1 MRASLEQQHHG
12 GRRCGHVF
20 RSASES
26 QVALVGGMR
35 TVNVLMRWNCVG
47 DFADGKMR
55 RQRLLQHDAVGR
67 GIVTKLFEFGAHF
80 LDRRVGRKVRDHDAN
95 AGTLSRSREIAH
107 VREAGLILSDEDDGE
122 LGRKPAL
129 AQHIRARDEL
139 RAQIGGERASVKNLG
154 RHAVAVRLEET
165 GS

>member
-1 MRASLEQQHHG
+1 MRAPLEQQHHG
-12 GRRCGHVF
+12 GRRRGHVF

-35 TVNVLMRWNCVG
+35 TVDVLMRRNCVG

-55 RQRLLQHDAVGR
+55 RQRLLQHDAVR
-67 GIVTKLFEFGAHF
+67 RWVVTKLFEFRAHL

-95 AGTLSRSREIAH
+95 AGALSRSREIAH

-122 LGRKPAL
+122 LRRKPAL
-129 AQHIRARDEL
+129 AQHVRARDQL